1 MEYVH
6 KTAGLRQFATN
17 ESSFKVQGFT
27 MPPHTSDMEIISFA
41 NSKVLSSNYTQM
53 RKLERCFDA
62 ILTDEPPAPE
72 AVIEMSLC
80 KCKTG
85 CSTMWC
91 KCKKNCVQKCVY
103 VLDTKTLLFTRI
115 WSAQVHIM
123 TMVKIMECKIK
134 WTTEQDKQVWEYVW
148 NSIYITND
156 N

>member
-80 KCKTG
+80 KCNTG
-85 CSTMWC
+85 CSTIRC
-91 KCKKNCVQKCVY
+91 KCKNSLVVQKRVY
-103 VLDTKTLLFTRI
+103 VLDAKMLPLTSLFDGL
-115 WSAQVHIM
+115 SCYHYM
-123 TMVKIMECKIK
+123 C
-134 WTTEQDKQVWEYVW
+134 
-148 NSIYITND
+148 
-156 N
+156 